1 MMRWPLHTLARD
13 SRGAAIVELAMIA
26 PVLATM
32 IVGVV
37 DLSNAFGRKLKLEQ
51 AAQRAIEKIMNT
63 SANDTVEATLQN
75 EAATQAG
82 VPLSNVTVTYRLEC
96 NGSVSSAVDCP
107 TGQTESQWISVLVTD
122 KYKPLFPMHLSGINA
137 DGTYHISA
145 TAGVRIE

>member
-1 MMRWPLHTLARD
+1 MRWPLRTLARD

-32 IVGVV
+32 IIGVV